1 MSVHLPTAEMVELT
15 KKTKII
21 DDLLGGT
28 ATMRKAAQT
37 YLSKWKWKSPI
48 VTANAL
54 SVRPLSCLV
63 GNPFAND
70 RSRIL

>member
-28 ATMRKAAQT
+28 ATGN
-37 YLSKWKWKSPI
+37 
-48 VTANAL
+48 NAE
-54 SVRPLSCLV
+54 SCTNLPFPN
-63 GNPFAND
+63 GNGRA
-70 RSRIL
+70 R

>member
-37 YLSKWKWKSPI
+37 YLFQMEMEESDSYRKR
-48 VTANAL
+48 L
-54 SVRPLSCLV
+54 EVRPFILHCRK
-63 GNPFAND
+63 PF
-70 RSRIL
+70 RK

>member
-37 YLSKWKWKSPI
+37 YLFQMEMEEPDSYR
-48 VTANAL
+48 NAL
-54 SVRPLSCLV
+54 SVRPFILPCRK
-63 GNPFAND
+63 PF
-70 RSRIL
+70 RK

>member
-37 YLSKWKWKSPI
+37 YLFQMEMEEPDI
-48 VTANAL
+48 PQT
-54 SVRPLSCLV
+54 P
-63 GNPFAND
+63 
-70 RSRIL
+70 

>member
-37 YLSKWKWKSPI
+37 YLFQMEMEES
-48 VTANAL
+48 ANAL
-54 SVRPLSCLV
+54 SVRPFILHCRK
-63 GNPFAND
+63 PF
-70 RSRIL
+70 RK

>member
-37 YLSKWKWKSPI
+37 YLFQMEMEEPDSYRKR
-48 VTANAL
+48 L
-54 SVRPLSCLV
+54 ER
-63 GNPFAND
+63 
-70 RSRIL
+70 